1 MEAVFARTPDMPK
14 IIITLNEYGQPVG
27 KNYRQLS
34 SVIGCLVRKKL
45 SVRCSDWRLIDAE
58 EKDAVWDEVQ
68 VNLCQNSM
76 LFFIDAKKN
85 NSIKCQFIYARTVC
99 YFYTT
104 IIQIILQNMWYGYL
118 LEQYV
123 VFLCKT
129 DFVLFH
135 EKNRN
140 SMIQMMLVRIGF

>member
-1 MEAVFARTPDMPK
+1 MRPRPERNYVESAINEWIDEDLDCESIGDFLCDNEDVHTSPHKKRNGRSITRMEVVFARTPDMPK

-68 VNLCQNSM
+68 VNLC
-76 LFFIDAKKN
+76 
-85 NSIKCQFIYARTVC
+85 
-99 YFYTT
+99 
-104 IIQIILQNMWYGYL
+104 
-118 LEQYV
+118 
-123 VFLCKT
+123 
-129 DFVLFH
+129 
-135 EKNRN
+135 
-140 SMIQMMLVRIGF
+140 